1 MEAMIERGERVM
13 QDHLNASCTRQSD
26 LFEDAPAVLEDLR
39 RNDRGQIQAVA
50 I

>member
-1 MEAMIERGERVM
+1 MIERGERVM
-13 QDHLNASCTRQSD
+13 QDHLNASCTRKSD
-26 LFEDAPAVLEDLR
+26 VFEDAPAVHEDLR